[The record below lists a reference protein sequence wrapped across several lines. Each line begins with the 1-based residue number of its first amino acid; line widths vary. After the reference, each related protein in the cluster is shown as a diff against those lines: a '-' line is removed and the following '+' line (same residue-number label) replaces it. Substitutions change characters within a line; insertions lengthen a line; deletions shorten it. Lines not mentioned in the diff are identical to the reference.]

1 MGCRMA
7 ACCDA
12 LTPEAKG
19 KAALGPPFFHST
31 CRWAGDTAGSGLLSW
46 PLGDTGSMVIDFLR
60 GLNRGALVGLSLR
73 MGLFG
78 GLLLAFQP
86 VVAQGERAVYRC
98 PGNLYTD
105 QISAKEAQERGCK
118 TLSGAPVTVV
128 QGQRPKAAPA
138 SGPSAG
144 VPVARGNEARID
156 PNEQKARDTDAR
168 RILES
173 ELRKEEERLAQL
185 QKDLAQ
191 GEAERRGDERNY
203 ARYLERINELKA
215 AVARKEADVAALRRE
230 LAKLGAP

>member
-1 MGCRMA
+1 ML
-7 ACCDA
+7 A
-12 LTPEAKG
+12 LRAERRP
-19 KAALGPPFFHST
+19 LGRLFCH
-31 CRWAGDTAGSGLLSW
+31 CADLRAGDTAGRGLRVQ
-46 PLGDTGSMVIDFLR
+46 PLGDTEFMLIESVSLLR
-60 GLNRGALVGLSLR
+60 RSARVGLSVAL
-73 MGLFG
+73 
-78 GLLLAFQP
+78 LLLALP
-86 VVAQGERAVYRC
+86 SAAQGERAVYRC

-128 QGQRPKAAPA
+128 QGARPRPTPA
-138 SGPSAG
+138 SGASAAATA
-144 VPVARGNEARID
+144 PRGSEARID

-168 RILES
+168 RILEA

-185 QKDLAQ
+185 QKELAQ

-203 ARYLERINELKA
+203 ARYLERVNELKA